1 MSSAKTIEPNRPS
14 QMKLNGLRNG
24 CDRLGYAGMHDP
36 RFVAFVRSVAGV
48 DHPRFLTD
56 AQAGMVLV
64 ELILVKMLGT
74 TIHDSPPATQALQ

>member
-1 MSSAKTIEPNRPS
+1 MITPSTYEPARAS
-14 QMKLNGLRNG
+14 QMKLNGLRNA
-24 CDRLGYAGMHDP
+24 CDRLGYSGMHDP

-74 TIHDSPPATQALQ
+74 TINDLPLATQARQ